1 MNRKDQLLD
10 AIENGQSAMSYTLV
24 DKVKTKY
31 PNYFD
36 NIKSPKDYVRW
47 LIRELRRDNLV
58 TEKNGRWYKCL

>member
-1 MNRKDQLLD
+1 MNRKYQLLD
-10 AIENGQSAMSYTLV
+10 TIENGQSAMSYTLV

-47 LIRELRRDNLV
+47 LIRQLVKDDLV
-58 TEKNGRWYKCL
+58 TEENGRWYKL

>member
-1 MNRKDQLLD
+1 
-10 AIENGQSAMSYTLV
+10 MSYTLV

-47 LIRELRRDNLV
+47 LIRQLVKDDLV
-58 TEKNGRWYKCL
+58 TEENGRWYKL

>member
-1 MNRKDQLLD
+1 
-10 AIENGQSAMSYTLV
+10 MSYTLV

-47 LIRELRRDNLV
+47 LIRELRKDNLV